1 MDLSDIYPIF
11 QLSKY
16 LPGYYLP
23 NMNSRIIK
31 FSQFKSFIHSNPIW
45 FMIGCVALALLFYKY
60 HGKQVGIQEIFFK
73 NQIVFPPY
81 PWS

>member
-31 FSQFKSFIHSNPIW
+31 FSQFKSFIHSNPI
-45 FMIGCVALALLFYKY
+45 
-60 HGKQVGIQEIFFK
+60 
-73 NQIVFPPY
+73 
-81 PWS
+81 